1 MPLKLFNTLTRK
13 KEPFEP
19 LDPKEVRMYTC
30 GPTVY
35 FYTHVGHARTYLFED
50 ILRRVLEYNQFKVK
64 HVMNVT
70 DVGHL
75 TSDADEGEDKMDK
88 AAKKEGKS
96 VMEIAEF
103 YTKVFFDDMKKINTL
118 SPHITCKATEHI
130 PEMIKMIQRIEK
142 NGYAYVA
149 GGNVCFDIAKFKHYG
164 ELAKLNMDELQAGAR
179 IKVDTEKRNPH
190 DFVLW
195 FTESKFKNHLLNWK
209 SPWGEEG
216 YPGWHIECSAMSI
229 KYLGEQF
236 DIHCGGIDHIPVH
249 HTNEIAQSE
258 AATGKHPWVK
268 YWLHGEFLVLD
279 KEKMSK
285 SLGNL
290 ITLTSL
296 QEQGFDPLDYRYL
309 CLNTHY
315 RIPMAFTVEALQ
327 AAKNAFSGLKDR
339 ILDLKKHPS
348 SKGDA
353 EKYEDA
359 FLEDINDDLNM
370 PKALATM
377 WGLVKDENL
386 GNKEKLATL
395 MKFDKVLGLG
405 LDKIKG
411 QTIQSK
417 DNKITFTYDA
427 IIKEELI
434 ALIDKREELRKAKK
448 FAESDAVRKEIES
461 KGYILE
467 DSKEG
472 VKVKKT

>member
-1 MPLKLFNTLTRK
+1 MALKLFNTLTRK
-13 KEPFEP
+13 KEPFQP
-19 LDPKEVRMYTC
+19 LDLKEVKLYTC

-50 ILRRVLEYNQFKVK
+50 ILRRVLEYNQYKVK
-64 HVMNVT
+64 HVMNIT

-96 VMEIAEF
+96 VMEIAQF
-103 YTKVFFDDMKKINTL
+103 YTQVFFEDMKKINTL
-118 SPHITCKATEHI
+118 MPHTICKATEHI
-130 PEMIKMIQRIEK
+130 KEIIELIQRIEK
-142 NGYAYVA
+142 NGYAYLA
-149 GGNVCFDIAKFKHYG
+149 GGNVYFDIAKFKQYG
-164 ELAKLNMDELQAGAR
+164 ELAKLKMEGLEAGAR
-179 IKVDTEKRNPH
+179 IEVDTEKRNPH

-195 FTESKFKNHLLNWK
+195 FTESKFKHHLLNWK

-268 YWLHGEFLVLD
+268 YWMHGEFLVLD

-290 ITLTSL
+290 VTLSSL
-296 QEQGFDPLDYRYL
+296 QEQGFDPLEYRYL

-315 RIPMAFTVEALQ
+315 RIPMAFTMEALQ

-339 ILDLKKHPS
+339 ILEMKKHPT
-348 SKGDA
+348 SKGDTK
-353 EKYEDA
+353 KYEAD
-359 FLEDINDDLNM
+359 FIEDINDDLNM
-370 PKALATM
+370 PKALATL
-377 WGLVKDENL
+377 WGLVKDDSI
-386 GNKEKLATL
+386 GNKEKLDAL
-395 MKFDKVLGLG
+395 AKFDQVLGLK
-405 LDKIKG
+405 LLEVEDVHVP
-411 QTIQSK
+411 TNIQ
-417 DNKITFTYDA
+417 
-427 IIKEELI
+427 
-434 ALIDKREELRKAKK
+434 ALIDKRESLRKEKK
-448 FAESDAVRKEIES
+448 YAESDAVRKEIEA

-467 DSKEG
+467 DTKEG